1 VSLSDVSVSVDA
13 GGVSQPAHIHFV
25 SPGQI
30 NVQIPWEFQG
40 QTSAQM
46 KVTLST
52 FLAGPL
58 VTVPLAPYSPGIFE
72 VSGLAAAQDA
82 NLTLITRS
90 HPATR
95 NGTIVLYVNGLGPVT
110 NTPPSGEASS
120 GNPLSTTT
128 ATPTVTIG
136 GKQAQVS
143 FSGLTPGV
151 VGLYQ
156 INATLAADT
165 PTGDQQITV
174 AIGGVTSK
182 ASVLPVQ

>member
-1 VSLSDVSVSVDA
+1 V
-13 GGVSQPAHIHFV
+13 
-25 SPGQI
+25 

-52 FLAGPL
+52 LLPGPL
-58 VTVPLAPYSPGIFE
+58 ATVPLATYSPGIFE

-95 NGTIVLYVNGLGPVT
+95 NGAIVVYVNGLGPVS
-110 NTPPSGEASS
+110 NTPPSGEPSGAS
-120 GNPLSTTT
+120 PLSQTT

-136 GKQAQVS
+136 GKQAQVI

-156 INATLAADT
+156 INAILAADT

-174 AIGGVTSK
+174 GIGGVTSK
-182 ASVLPVQ
+182 ASLLPVQ